1 MVLDAFPSTST
12 VSTLLNKIT
21 KMDNTQI
28 NATPDS
34 TNSDQSQ
41 VNNEHRESTV
51 TFLEFCKLYRHELIL
66 KEFEY
71 IKDHL
76 IDGIYVFPSLKSLQ
90 IWYGVVFVQTGLYAE
105 GIFQFKVIL
114 NDDYPFSTPTIR
126 FVSKVYHPQVAA
138 NGYLNVGHSVPPQK
152 KGQGAIWN
160 ALKYTRDC
168 FHNIDENASCN
179 DEVSRIMKTSTEE
192 FKALTR
198 GCVLESLFHYE
209 ERGVDAFPL
218 DLETDNPFNCG
229 LLSRQICK
237 GLKKDLVNVEQSN
250 ETGNEEGLISWT
262 RNTMGKVWTNLSHY
276 SANALQLNGSLN
288 ESFSPD
294 VSPTGTPNRKLSFT
308 LKRGQNNT
316 SNGRRSRTPSGTS
329 IRGTPNGT
337 PEEQK
342 SGAPNGTAGA
352 TPNGHSYL

>member
-1 MVLDAFPSTST
+1 
-12 VSTLLNKIT
+12 
-21 KMDNTQI
+21 MDNIQ
-28 NATPDS
+28 
-34 TNSDQSQ
+34 TNETSYTTNIDHSP
-41 VNNEHRESTV
+41 VHNEHKDGMV
-51 TFLEFCKLYRHELIL
+51 TFLEFCKQYRHELIL

-105 GIFQFKVIL
+105 GIFHFKVIL
-114 NDDYPFSTPTIR
+114 NDDYPFSIPTIR
-126 FVSKVYHPQVAA
+126 FVSKVYHPQVSA
-138 NGYLNVGHSVPPQK
+138 NGYLTVGHSVPQQK

-179 DEVSRIMKTSTEE
+179 EEVLRIMKTNTEE

-209 ERGVDAFPL
+209 ERGVNALQL

-237 GLKKDLVNVEQSN
+237 GFKKDLINIEVDN
-250 ETGNEEGLISWT
+250 EAGNEEGLIGWT
-262 RNTMGKVWTNLSHY
+262 KNTMGKMWTNLSHY

-288 ESFSPD
+288 ESLSPD
-294 VSPTGTPNRKLSFT
+294 VSPTGTPNRKLNFKSR
-308 LKRGQNNT
+308 RGQNGT
-316 SNGRRSRTPSGTS
+316 TNGRRSRTPSGTS
-329 IRGTPNGT
+329 NGTPTAIPSGT
-337 PEEQK
+337 PEEQQ
-342 SGAPNGTAGA
+342 SGTPNGNVGGK
-352 TPNGHSYL
+352 PNGHSYL